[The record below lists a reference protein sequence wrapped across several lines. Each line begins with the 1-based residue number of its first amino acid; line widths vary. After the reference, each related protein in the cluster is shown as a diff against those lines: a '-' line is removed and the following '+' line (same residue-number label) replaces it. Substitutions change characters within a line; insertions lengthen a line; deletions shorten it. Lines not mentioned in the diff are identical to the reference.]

1 MRVAII
7 DDNGLEAQTLAAYL
21 TEFYKNAGLSVQTKI
36 YSDIILFAEDYRN
49 AYELVFLCVHKLSDG
64 IKNELN
70 LLRKYDDAVPLVLV
84 SELPEIAILG
94 YGVNALDFILSPIKQ
109 KNFVTTMIRIT
120 DKLHTRAPQV
130 VLKTADGIRK
140 VALNTIYFVEVRD
153 HRLTYHT
160 MDGEISVWGT
170 LSEQEKNLPSNFAKC
185 SKCYIVNLCHVT
197 HVGRDSVRITKTQG
211 GGGSHCRVITKKLL
225 WINLTVFITYKRE
238 RRVGR
243 SLFHTVII

>member
-7 DDNGLEAQTLAAYL
+7 DDNNSEAQTLAAYL

-94 YGVNALDFILSPIKQ
+94 YGVSALDFILSPIKQ
-109 KNFVTTMIRIT
+109 K
-120 DKLHTRAPQV
+120 
-130 VLKTADGIRK
+130 
-140 VALNTIYFVEVRD
+140 
-153 HRLTYHT
+153 
-160 MDGEISVWGT
+160 IS
-170 LSEQEKNLPSNFAKC
+170 
-185 SKCYIVNLCHVT
+185 
-197 HVGRDSVRITKTQG
+197 
-211 GGGSHCRVITKKLL
+211 
-225 WINLTVFITYKRE
+225 
-238 RRVGR
+238 
-243 SLFHTVII
+243 